1 MVSVSG
7 QPYCRLHLLTRH
19 FSEKGLKEEEEGERM
34 KDAERG
40 DAGVF
45 GVDVLVKQR
54 STLAQR
60 HLH

>member
-1 MVSVSG
+1 
-7 QPYCRLHLLTRH
+7 
-19 FSEKGLKEEEEGERM
+19 M
-34 KDAERG
+34 KDAERGDAGRGDAGRGDAGRG